1 MPHRQLLLPVAA
13 DAKLWFEA
21 HRMARILRSIYRRS
35 ALEGDYKVIK
45 KAYAAL
51 TALVCLLFASGTY
64 ADQPMPWQ
72 ATLQPAA
79 TPIMREI
86 HWFEQYTLWFI
97 VPITLFVLV
106 LLLVVCFKFR
116 ASANPVPSKTSHN
129 TIIEVIWTVG
139 PVLVLLFL
147 AIPSFTLLTAQLTLP
162 ENPDVTIKAT
172 ATQWQWNYEYEGS
185 GENPVAFDSYLLKE
199 PDRAAAGKTDLAVY
213 PRLLAVD
220 NELVLPVNKTVR
232 VLVTAAPTDVIH
244 AFAMP
249 SFGVK
254 IDAVPGRLNETW
266 FRAEREGLFY
276 GQCSE
281 LCGKDHAFMPIAIRV
296 VSEDKYKQWLTTAA
310 SDLPGAYKTLIA
322 AADGSAKTVDVA
334 ENVAK

>member
-1 MPHRQLLLPVAA
+1 
-13 DAKLWFEA
+13 
-21 HRMARILRSIYRRS
+21 MARILCVILRRS
-35 ALEGDYKVIK
+35 ALEGDFKVIK

-51 TALVCLLFASGTY
+51 TALVCLLFASGSY

-79 TPIMREI
+79 TPIMRDI

-106 LLLVVCFKFR
+106 LLIVVCLKFR
-116 ASANPVPSKTSHN
+116 AGANPVPSKTSHN
-129 TIIEVIWTVG
+129 TMIEVAWTVG

-147 AIPSFTLLTAQLTLP
+147 AVPSFNLLTAQLTLP

-185 GENPVAFDSYLLKE
+185 GENPLAFDSFLLKDA
-199 PDRAAAGKTDLAVY
+199 DRAAAGKEDKAIY
-213 PRLLAVD
+213 PRLLTVD

-296 VSEDKYKQWLTTAA
+296 VSEDKYKQWLAGAA
-310 SDLPGAYKTLIA
+310 TDLPGAYKTLMA
-322 AADGSAKTVDVA
+322 ATDGAASTVNVA